1 MSARET
7 ALAGLK
13 TTLGNVS
20 GSPTV
25 TRNESVPVKI
35 PAGGLLALFDGI
47 PGEPDVV
54 LSPTTYYYEH
64 RAEIEVIVQNKS
76 AATRDTALDTLLT
89 AISTAVNADTTL
101 SSAVDLAR
109 LEAPEFE
116 DTGDIE
122 GADDLKAAIVPVILH
137 YNTTDPLN

>member
-1 MSARET
+1 MSVREN
-7 ALAGLK
+7 ALARLK
-13 TTLGNVS
+13 TVLDGVS

-35 PAGGLLALFDGI
+35 PAGGLVALFDGVA
-47 PGEPDVV
+47 GEADVV
-54 LSPTTYYYEH
+54 LSPTIYYYEH
-64 RAEIEVIVQNKS
+64 RAEIEVVVQNKS
-76 AATRDTALDTLLT
+76 AATRDTALDTLLV

-101 SSAVDLAR
+101 NSTVDLAR

-116 DTGDIE
+116 ELGDIE
-122 GADDLKAAIVPVILH
+122 GADDLKAAIVPVIHH